1 MTEANDPHSRRSR
14 LRPLLW
20 WACGVLGVLVVAAVA
35 AAAWIGVRGMAAKA
49 ELEAA
54 APVVERIVDVAKA
67 DPGELADSVDEL
79 AGHTG
84 RAVEL
89 TGDPVWR
96 LAESAPWVGDDLAA
110 VRTLAE
116 VADRLAEHVAR
127 PLGSVAGELSGD
139 GLRIRDGRFDPEPL
153 AALGTVASG
162 VAGEIADAADAVQAI
177 EPSGLI
183 GPVAT
188 ARQRLSDMLEQVRPY
203 ADAVSTAAPL
213 IGPMLGLDGPRDY
226 LVLILN
232 NAELRATGGI
242 PGALA
247 VVHVEGGTMDLAP
260 IRSNGDVP
268 ALDAPILPLGEG
280 TEQLFGSLPGRFVQ
294 DVTMTPDFDETARLA
309 RAFWAAAT
317 GVEVDGVIAVDPGV
331 LSAFLRAV
339 GPVEADGLTLTSDDV
354 VRQLLV
360 DSYLRIDDQGELD
373 AFFADVG
380 HAVFAAV
387 TSGGHDPR
395 SLVDA
400 AVSSAQDGRVS
411 IWSAHADEQA
421 VLAGTALGGPLAA
434 LDAAGPDSYGVY
446 LNDATGGK
454 FDPFLDLAVDAGTV
468 ECRAD
473 GRQEVVVRVTATST
487 APNDAWQSLPRY
499 VTAGRPQGYGVDVGV
514 LAVDVAVYG
523 APGSYQGSVLVDGER
538 VPAVT
543 TTDSGRPVAYTRVQ
557 MLPGRTSVL
566 EVRYVASEPG
576 AVQPVVRHTPT
587 VNPVAV
593 GTWAPACEGP

>member
-1 MTEANDPHSRRSR
+1 MTRAPRAEAPAPRRRR
-14 LRPLLW
+14 LRV
-20 WACGVLGVLVVAAVA
+20 VLGVLVLAAVAVTA
-35 AAAWIGVRGMAAKA
+35 AAAWIGVRALTAKQ

-54 APVVERIVDVAKA
+54 VPVVERIVDVAQA
-67 DPGELADSVDEL
+67 DPTELGDSIDEL
-79 AGHTG
+79 TAHTA

-89 TGDPVWR
+89 TDDPVWR
-96 LAESAPWVGDDLAA
+96 TAEHLPWIGDDLAA
-110 VRTLAE
+110 VRTLAA
-116 VADRLAEHVAR
+116 VGDRLAQHVAK
-127 PLGSVAGELSGD
+127 PLVGVAGQLSGD
-139 GLRIRDGRFDPEPL
+139 GLRIRDGRFDPAPL
-153 AALGTVASG
+153 AALGSAASG
-162 VAGEIADAADAVQAI
+162 VGAELADAANAVAAI
-177 EPSGLI
+177 DREGLVS
-183 GPVAT
+183 PVAH
-188 ARQRLSDMLEQVRPY
+188 ARDRLSDLLEQARPY
-203 ADAVSTAAPL
+203 AEAISTAGPL
-213 IGPMLGLDGPRDY
+213 IAPMLGLDGPRDY

-232 NAELRATGGI
+232 NAEVRATGGI

-247 VVHVEGGTMDLAP
+247 VVHVEDGTMDLEP
-260 IRSNGDVP
+260 IRSNSDIP
-268 ALDAPILPLGEG
+268 AFDAPILPLG
-280 TEQLFGSLPGRFVQ
+280 TATADLYGSLPGRFVQ

-309 RAFWAAAT
+309 RAFWAGAT
-317 GVEVDGVIAVDPGV
+317 GVQVDGVIAVDPGV
-331 LSAFLRAV
+331 LAAFLRAI
-339 GPVEADGLTLTSDDV
+339 GAVEVDGLTLTADDV

-360 DSYLRIDDQGELD
+360 DSYLRIDDQGTLD

-400 AVSSAQDGRVS
+400 AVSSAQDGRIS
-411 IWSAHADEQA
+411 IWSAHPDEQA
-421 VLAGTALGGPLAA
+421 VLADTALGGPLAA

-514 LAVDVAVYG
+514 MAVDVAVYG

-538 VPAVT
+538 VPAAT
-543 TTDSGRPVAYTRVQ
+543 TTDDGRPVAYTRIQ

-576 AVQPVVRHTPT
+576 AVRPVVRHTPT
-587 VNPVAV
+587 VGPVTV
-593 GTWAPACEGP
+593 GTWEPACEAQ